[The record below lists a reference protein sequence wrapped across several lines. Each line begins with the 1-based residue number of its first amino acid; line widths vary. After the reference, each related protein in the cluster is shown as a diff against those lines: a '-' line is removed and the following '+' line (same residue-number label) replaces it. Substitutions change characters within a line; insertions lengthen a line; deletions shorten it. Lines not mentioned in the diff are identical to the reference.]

1 MVTGADGML
10 GSNIVQELIS
20 RKYEVTV
27 FVLPNSPTLFS
38 NLSLNRIEGNILELE
53 GLKKRGE
60 RT

>member
-1 MVTGADGML
+1 ML